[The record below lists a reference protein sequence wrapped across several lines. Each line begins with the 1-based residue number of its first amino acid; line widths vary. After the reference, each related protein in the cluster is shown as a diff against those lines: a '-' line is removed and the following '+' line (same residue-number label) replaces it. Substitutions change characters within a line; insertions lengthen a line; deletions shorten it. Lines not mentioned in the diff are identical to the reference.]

1 MSGRSFKGDIYFGLY
16 DGSGNFTGYL
26 PDVLNVDELSFQAPE
41 TESQDRISR
50 KRTTDGQTL
59 DSYSQTTGAALMT
72 LGTDE
77 QLPQIMA
84 ANLLGDVIDVDI
96 SSGSVTD
103 ESVVVYHD
111 KWVKL
116 DNVNISDTPA
126 VVVEPGGGGTAFVLD
141 TDYEIDK
148 RTGMIK
154 ALSGGSI
161 TDGATVD
168 VDYSYDAISGFK
180 IIGQTNNDVRVRIYG
195 DMVDRVTGKRGD
207 LIVHDVRFRPS
218 ESINLMLPDG
228 FLRSAL
234 EGRMITPS
242 GETGPFT
249 FREYA

>member
-16 DGSGNFTGYL
+16 DSSGNFTGYL
-26 PDVLNVDELSFQAPE
+26 PDILNVDELSFTSPE

-50 KRTTDGQTL
+50 KRQTDGQTL
-59 DSYSQTTGAALMT
+59 DSYSQTTGAATMT

-84 ANLLGDVIDVDI
+84 ANLLGDVVDVDV

-103 ESVVVYHD
+103 EAVVVHHD
-111 KWVKL
+111 RWTKL
-116 DNVNISDTPA
+116 DNVNLSDTPA
-126 VVVEPGGGGTAFVLD
+126 VAVDDSNGTTYTEG
-141 TDYEIDK
+141 TDFEIDS

-161 TDGATVD
+161 GDGDTVD
-168 VDYSYDAISGFK
+168 VDYSYDAIAGFQ

-218 ESINLMLPDG
+218 EAINLMLPDG